1 MNIYLRCRYH
11 DTSATIFTDV
21 PTSYTTCTFTF
32 TLDKQGNF
40 LGKSNLLC
48 R

>member
-11 DTSATIFTDV
+11 DTSATIFRDV
-21 PTSYTTCTFTF
+21 PACYTTCTF

-48 R
+48 P

>member
-11 DTSATIFTDV
+11 DTSATIFKNIPAT
-21 PTSYTTCTFTF
+21 YTTCTFTF